1 MKLRVSPPELGY
13 DNIVVS
19 ATITPT
25 QKGDTKMN
33 YIGVDCHI
41 TSLDFAVV
49 NEKGHTTRR
58 ARVETSVK
66 EFMKFVKN
74 IPKPRRIFI
83 EEGELASW
91 LLETSLT
98 FGEELIITDPKTNKW
113 IGKSGQKDDAID
125 AEKLAQLARG
135 RYIKEIYHP
144 VNNRRRFKELVY
156 AYHDTVKSQTRIK
169 NKIKAKFRREGI
181 RCSGA
186 TVYSEK
192 HRKEWRKKLPG
203 NKVVHL
209 IVNELWGQLDQIQNA
224 REGLKRN
231 IRIHGKQYPEIK
243 RFRNVPGIGLIHAS
257 TISAIIETP
266 HRFANKKKLWMY
278 AGIGLAERRSG
289 EKVYSRRLTREY
301 NRLLKNAVKQ
311 ASEAAIYSK
320 DNQFRRQYLRL
331 TIEKG
336 IPSHKAKL
344 TVARSLLAAL
354 YGMWKKGEAYDP
366 EIDNKRRKENKK

>member
-1 MKLRVSPPELGY
+1 
-13 DNIVVS
+13 
-19 ATITPT
+19 
-25 QKGDTKMN
+25 MN

-41 TSLDFAVV
+41 SSLDFAVV
-49 NEKGHTTRR
+49 NEKGTTTKR
-58 ARVETSVK
+58 AKVNTGVK
-66 EFMKFVKN
+66 EFMEFVKS
-74 IPKPRRIFI
+74 IPKPRKIFI
-83 EEGELASW
+83 EEGELANW

-98 FGEELIITDPKTNKW
+98 YGETLVITDPKINKW
-113 IGKSGQKDDAID
+113 IGKAGKKNDTID

-135 RYIKEIYHP
+135 KYIKEIYHSI
-144 VNNRRRFKELVY
+144 NNRRRFKELVF

-169 NKIKAKFRREGI
+169 NKIKASFRREGI
-181 RCSGA
+181 LCSGA

-192 HRKEWRKKLPG
+192 YREEWRRKLPG

-209 IVNELWGQLDQIQNA
+209 IVDELWTQLDQMQKVKE
-224 REGLKRN
+224 RLKRN
-231 IRIHGKQYPEIK
+231 IRIYGKQYSEIK
-243 RFRNVPGIGLIHAS
+243 RFRSVPGIGLIHAS

-278 AGIGLAERRSG
+278 AGIGLAERKSG
-289 EKVYSRRLTREY
+289 EKVYSRRLTWEY

-320 DNQFRRQYLRL
+320 DNPFRRQYLRL

-336 IPSHKAKL
+336 IPSYKAKL

-354 YGMWKKGEAYDP
+354 YGMWKKGETYDSQ
-366 EIDNKRRKENKK
+366 IDIKRDKGNKK